1 MSESIKDKVAIIGA
15 GCTRFGELWDQSVS
29 DLMVDATH
37 EALEDAGIEA
47 KDIDAAWL
55 GHWTETSGCTGLSL
69 SGTLGL
75 QYKPVTRIE
84 NACATGS
91 DCLRNAAY
99 AVACGVCDVALVVGA
114 EKLKDMGIAGLP
126 NQVPMGTPNL
136 VTAISAPGLF
146 AMMATSYFH
155 RYGLSPQDGK
165 RMMAHIPVKSHHN
178 GAMNPKAHFRREI
191 TLDQVLNSPIVAWP
205 LGIFDCCGVSDGA
218 AAAILVRASEAKTYR
233 PDPVYIKALQI
244 CANPADGAR
253 RNDCDFTH
261 IEATYRAGLAAYA
274 EAGVENPRNE
284 ISMAEVH
291 DCFSINEAIVME
303 DLQFSP
309 RGGVK
314 NDLEAG
320 FFNLDGQLP
329 VQTSGGLKCFGH
341 PVAATGLRML
351 YEQYKQLQGRAGPRQ
366 VRDPK
371 MGVTQN
377 MGGHPADNV
386 VSCVI
391 VGL

>member
-1 MSESIKDKVAIIGA
+1 MAESIKDKVAIIGM
-15 GCTRFGELWDQSVS
+15 GCTRFGELWNKSVS
-29 DLMVDATH
+29 DLMVDATY
-37 EALEDAGIEA
+37 EALEDAGIES
-47 KDIDAAWL
+47 KDIDAAWV
-55 GHWTETSGCTGLSL
+55 GHWCETSGVTGMGLA
-69 SGTLGL
+69 GTLGL
-75 QYKPVTRIE
+75 QYKPVSRLE

-99 AVACGVCDVALVVGA
+99 AVACGACDIALVVGA

-126 NQVPMGTPNL
+126 NQVPIGTSNL

-155 RYGLSPQDGK
+155 RYGLSPQEGK
-165 RMMAHIPVKSHHN
+165 RMLAHIPVKNHHN
-178 GAMNPKAHFRREI
+178 GAMNPKAHFRKELTI
-191 TLDQVLNSPIVAWP
+191 EQVINSPIIAWP

-218 AAAILVRASEAKTYR
+218 AAAIVVPAHDAKKFRA
-233 PDPVYIKALQI
+233 DPIYIKALQV

-253 RNDCDFTH
+253 RSDIDFTH

-274 EAGVENPRNE
+274 EAGINNPRKE

-291 DCFSINEAIVME
+291 DCFSINEAVIME
-303 DLQFSP
+303 DLQFSA
-309 RGGVK
+309 RGRVRD
-314 NDLEAG
+314 DLESG
-320 FFNLDGQLP
+320 FFNLNGGLP
-329 VQTSGGLKCFGH
+329 VQASGGLKCFGH
-341 PVAATGLRML
+341 PIAATGLRML
-351 YEQYKQLQGRAGPRQ
+351 YEMYKQLQGKCGPRQ
-366 VRDPK
+366 VKNPK
-371 MGVTQN
+371 LGLTQN

>member
-1 MSESIKDKVAIIGA
+1 MAESIKDKVAIIGV
-15 GCTRFGELWDQSVS
+15 GCTKFGELWNTSVS
-29 DLMVDATH
+29 DMIVDAVY
-37 EALEDAGIEA
+37 EALEDAGIES

-75 QYKPVTRIE
+75 QYKPVSRLE

-99 AVACGVCDVALVVGA
+99 AVACGVCDIALAVGA

-126 NQVPMGTPNL
+126 NQVPLGTPNL
-136 VTAISAPGLF
+136 ITAISAPGLF

-155 RYGLSPQDGK
+155 HYGLSPQEGK
-165 RMMAHIPVKSHHN
+165 RMLAHIPVKNHHN
-178 GAMNPKAHFRREI
+178 GFMNPKAHFRREL
-191 TLDQVLNSPIVAWP
+191 TLEQVINAPIIAWP
-205 LGIFDCCGVSDGA
+205 LGILDCCGVSDGA
-218 AAAILVRASEAKTYR
+218 AAAIVVRASEAKKFR

-244 CANPADGAR
+244 CCNPADGAR
-253 RNDCDFTH
+253 RNDIDFTH
-261 IEATYRAGLAAYA
+261 IEATYRAGLAAYK
-274 EAGVENPRNE
+274 EAGIKDPRHE

-309 RGGVK
+309 RGRVK
-314 NDLEAG
+314 EDLESG
-320 FFNLDGQLP
+320 FFNLQGGLS
-329 VQTSGGLKCFGH
+329 VQPSGGLKCFGH

-351 YEQYKQLQGRAGPRQ
+351 YEMAKQLQGKGGPRQ
-366 VRDPK
+366 VKNPRL
-371 MGVTQN
+371 GLTQN

>member
-1 MSESIKDKVAIIGA
+1 MAESIKDKVAIIGV
-15 GCTRFGELWDQSVS
+15 GCTSFGELWDKSVS
-29 DLMVDATH
+29 DLMVDAAY
-37 EALEDAGIEA
+37 EAFEDAGIEP
-47 KDIDAAWL
+47 KQVDAAWV
-55 GHWTETSGCTGLSL
+55 GHWTETSGCTGMSL
-69 SGTLGL
+69 SGSLGL
-75 QYKPVTRIE
+75 QYKPVSRLE

-91 DCLRNAAY
+91 DCLRNASY
-99 AVACGVCDVALVVGA
+99 AVACGACDVALVVGA

-126 NQVPMGTPNL
+126 NQVPLGTPNL

-155 RYGLSPQDGK
+155 RYGLSPQEGK
-165 RMMAHIPVKSHHN
+165 RMLAHIPVKSHHN
-178 GAMNPKAHFRREI
+178 GAMNPRAHFRREI
-191 TLDQVLNSPIVAWP
+191 TLEQVLNSPIIAWP

-218 AAAILVRASEAKTYR
+218 AAAIVVRGNEAKKFR

-253 RNDCDFTH
+253 RTDCDFTH

-274 EAGVENPRNE
+274 EAGVKNPRKE

-309 RGGVK
+309 RGRVK
-314 NDLEAG
+314 DDLESG
-320 FFNLDGQLP
+320 FFHLDGSLP
-329 VQTSGGLKCFGH
+329 VQASGGLKCFGH

-351 YEQYKQLQGRAGPRQ
+351 YEMCKQLQGKSGPRQ
-366 VRDPK
+366 VKNPRL
-371 MGVTQN
+371 GLTQN

>member
-1 MSESIKDKVAIIGA
+1 MAESIKDKVAVIGV
-15 GCTRFGELWDQSVS
+15 GCTNFGEQWDKSVS
-29 DLMVDATH
+29 DLLVDATY
-37 EALEDAGIEA
+37 EALEDAGVEL
-47 KDIDAAWL
+47 KDIDAAWV
-55 GHWTETSGCTGLSL
+55 GHWCETSGMTGLGLAGS
-69 SGTLGL
+69 LGL

-99 AVACGVCDVALVVGA
+99 AVACGVYDKVLVVGA
-114 EKLKDMGIAGLP
+114 EKLKDMGIAGVP
-126 NQVPMGTPNL
+126 NQVPLGTPNL

-155 RYGLSPQDGK
+155 RYGLSPQEGK
-165 RMMAHIPVKSHHN
+165 RMLSYIPVKSHHN
-178 GAMNPKAHFRREI
+178 GAMNPKAHFRREV
-191 TLDQVLNSPIVAWP
+191 TLEQVLNSPIIAWP
-205 LGIFDCCGVSDGA
+205 LGIFDCCGTSDGA
-218 AAAILVRASEAKTYR
+218 AAAILVRASEAKKFR
-233 PDPVYIKALQI
+233 RDPIYIKALQI

-253 RNDCDFTH
+253 RSDFDFTH
-261 IEATYRAGLAAYA
+261 IEAGYRAGLAAYK
-274 EAGVENPRNE
+274 EAGVKNPRKE

-291 DCFSINEAIVME
+291 DCFSINEAIIME

-309 RGGVK
+309 RGKVK
-314 NDLEAG
+314 EDLESG
-320 FFNLDGQLP
+320 FFNLDGGLP
-329 VQTSGGLKCFGH
+329 VQPSGGLKCFGH

-351 YEQYKQLQGRAGPRQ
+351 YEMCKQLQGKAGPRQ
-366 VRDPK
+366 VKNPK
-371 MGVTQN
+371 LGLTHN

>member
-1 MSESIKDKVAIIGA
+1 MAESIKDKVAIIGA

-47 KDIDAAWL
+47 KDIDAAWV

-75 QYKPVTRIE
+75 QYKPVTRLE

-99 AVACGVCDVALVVGA
+99 AVACGVCDIALVVGA

-155 RYGLSPQDGK
+155 RYGLSPQEGK

-191 TLDQVLNSPIVAWP
+191 TLEQVLNSPIVAWP

-218 AAAILVRASEAKTYR
+218 AAAILVRASEARTYR

-261 IEATYRAGLAAYA
+261 IESTYRAGLAAYA
-274 EAGVENPRNE
+274 EAGVTDPRNE

-309 RGGVK
+309 RGGVR

-329 VQTSGGLKCFGH
+329 VQASGGLKCFGH

-351 YEQYKQLQGRAGPRQ
+351 YEVYKQMQGKAGPRQ
-366 VRDPK
+366 IRDPK